1 MLLPSLFYLG
11 FLDIVIF
18 VSKVKCFIKSRG
30 WKYYEHFVIRNIEFS
45 LLLKP
50 KKGKNTAEPYLFRR
64 IIVYAVIRNFT
75 RSLYRELDP
84 SRNGVLNA
92 RWSIHADL
100 QFMIERVIWQHLH
113 IKRKLFSQ
121 SLTNQLCISY
131 FAFAFWGISN
141 MLLSY

>member
-1 MLLPSLFYLG
+1 MLLLSLFYLG

-18 VSKVKCFIKSRG
+18 VSKVKCFIQSRG
-30 WKYYEHFVIRNIEFS
+30 WKYDEHFVTRNIEFS

-50 KKGKNTAEPYLFRR
+50 KKDKNNAEPYLFGR
-64 IIVYAVIRNFT
+64 IIVYAIIRNFSW
-75 RSLYRELDP
+75 SLYRELDP

-92 RWSIHADL
+92 RWSIHVDL
-100 QFMIERVIWQHLH
+100 QFMIERVIWQQLH

-131 FAFAFWGISN
+131 FAYTFWGISN
-141 MLLSY
+141 MVLCY